1 MKKIQKIFLILSF
14 VLFNLTNVNSAI
26 KDGLFITIGDK
37 AITSLDIVNEIK
49 VILILNNLSYS
60 DDKKQELQDMA
71 VKSAIRRNI
80 KTIEIERYDLSYK
93 KNDLNV
99 ELARI
104 AGSINM
110 DIDTLKN
117 ICQSNGLDFGIIENQ
132 IKTELL
138 WNSLIFNLYK
148 DRISI
153 NTEEIDEQL
162 KFYQTKEEI
171 DEYNISEI
179 VIKPIEKEKLNA
191 ALDEIKNKIKTEGFE
206 NVAIAS
212 SIAASAPMGGDLG
225 WLNENKISKKFKSEI
240 FSTPIGSITDPIIL
254 NEGILFF
261 YIKDKRKIKNDKNLE
276 QLKEEL
282 VQTEKTKILNMYAL
296 THYDNLRRAASIN
309 FLND

>member
-14 VLFNLTNVNSAI
+14 VLFNLTNANSTI

-80 KTIEIERYDLSYK
+80 KEIEIEKYDLSYQ

-104 AGSINM
+104 AGTINM
-110 DIDTLKN
+110 DVDTLKN
-117 ICQSNGLDFGIIENQ
+117 VCQSNGLDFGIIENQ

-179 VIKPIEKEKLNA
+179 VIKPVEKEKLNA
-191 ALDEIKNKIKTEGFE
+191 VL
-206 NVAIAS
+206 
-212 SIAASAPMGGDLG
+212 
-225 WLNENKISKKFKSEI
+225 
-240 FSTPIGSITDPIIL
+240 
-254 NEGILFF
+254 
-261 YIKDKRKIKNDKNLE
+261 
-276 QLKEEL
+276 EEL
-282 VQTEKTKILNMYAL
+282 KVLKMLLLHQV
-296 THYDNLRRAASIN
+296 
-309 FLND
+309 